1 MGLDKLYGNILPM
14 DLEKFSPDKYLG
26 LIAKSALDLIKSP
39 EYKQI
44 LEILLACYQQKGT
57 VFVMGCGGSA
67 STATHF
73 AADLAK
79 TTITGDNIGFKAMA
93 LVDNIPLV
101 SAWTN
106 DKGWDK
112 VFEGQLKAWLTKN
125 DVLVG
130 FSVHGGSKR
139 GDEAGPWSQNLGSA
153 MKLAKQRKA
162 KIIGFSGFDGGA
174 LKEMSDS
181 CIVISTS
188 SETYGTPLVEAMHV
202 VIHHQLIFDLK
213 ERIKTENGRKKTP

>member
-1 MGLDKLYGNILPM
+1 M
-14 DLEKFSPDKYLG
+14 DFEKFSPNKYLR
-26 LIAKSALDLIKSP
+26 LIAKSALGLSKSP

-44 LEILLACYQQKGT
+44 LNILLDCYKRKGT

-67 STATHF
+67 STASHF

-79 TTITGDNIGFKAMA
+79 TTTTGASIGFKAMA

-106 DKGWDK
+106 DKGWDS
-112 VFEGQLKAWLTKN
+112 VFESQLKAWLTKN

-130 FSVHGGSKR
+130 FSVHGGSRR
-139 GDEAGPWSQNLGSA
+139 GDKAGPWSQNLVAA
-153 MKLAKQRKA
+153 MKLAKLRKA
-162 KIIGFSGFDGGA
+162 KIIGFSGFDGGT
-174 LKEMSDS
+174 LKEMADS
-181 CIVISTS
+181 CIVVSTK

-213 ERIKTENGRKKTP
+213 ERVKAENDRKRTT

>member
-1 MGLDKLYGNILPM
+1 MVDMKN
-14 DLEKFSPDKYLG
+14 DDFSAEKFFG
-26 LIAKSALDLIKSP
+26 LIAKSSLDYLDSE
-39 EYKQI
+39 EYKKVVEM
-44 LEILLACYQQKGT
+44 LFECYKRGGT
-57 VFVMGCGGSA
+57 VFTMGCGGSA

-79 TTITGDNIGFKAMA
+79 TTMVDNKQGFKAMA

-106 DKGWDK
+106 DKGWGT
-112 VFEGQLKAWLTKN
+112 VFEGQLRAWLTKN

-139 GDEAGPWSQNLGSA
+139 GDEAGSWSQNLVSA
-153 MKLAKQRKA
+153 MTLAKERKA

-174 LKEMSDS
+174 MEEMADVCLVIPTESD
-181 CIVISTS
+181 TF
-188 SETYGTPLVEAMHV
+188 GTPLVEAMHV
-202 VIHHQLIFDLK
+202 VLHHGLIFDLK
-213 ERIKTENGRKKTP
+213 KRINESNGKKKIA